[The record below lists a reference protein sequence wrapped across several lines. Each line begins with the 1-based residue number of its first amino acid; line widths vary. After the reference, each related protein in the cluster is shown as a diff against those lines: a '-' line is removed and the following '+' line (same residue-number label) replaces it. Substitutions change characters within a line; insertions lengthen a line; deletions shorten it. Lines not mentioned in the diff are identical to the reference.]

1 MLVCAEIA
9 VIQQSNWKKNIFFI
23 QLIRFLSRLKNI
35 KIRADY
41 GRDQDSGLWEI
52 LNCMDDDLVSF
63 DTYVIH
69 PTTSL

>member
-1 MLVCAEIA
+1 M
-9 VIQQSNWKKNIFFI
+9 FFI
-23 QLIRFLSRLKNI
+23 QLIRFLSRDKNI
-35 KIRADY
+35 KVEVDY

>member
-9 VIQQSNWKKNIFFI
+9 VSQQSKWKKNMFFI
-23 QLIRFLSRLKNI
+23 QLIRFLSRFKNI
-35 KIRADY
+35 KGRADY
-41 GRDQDSGLWEI
+41 GRDQGSDLWEI
-52 LNCMDDDLVSF
+52 LNRMDDDLVSF

>member
-9 VIQQSNWKKNIFFI
+9 VIQQSKWKKNMFFI
-23 QLIRFLSRLKNI
+23 QLIRFLSRFKNI
-35 KIRADY
+35 KVRADY
-41 GRDQDSGLWEI
+41 GRDQGSDLWEI

-69 PTTSL
+69 PITSL

>member
-9 VIQQSNWKKNIFFI
+9 VIQQSKWKKNMFFI
-23 QLIRFLSRLKNI
+23 QLIRFLSRFKNI
-35 KIRADY
+35 KVRADY
-41 GRDQDSGLWEI
+41 GRDQDSSLWEI

>member
-9 VIQQSNWKKNIFFI
+9 VIQQSKWKKNMFFI
-23 QLIRFLSRLKNI
+23 QLIRFLSRFKNI
-35 KIRADY
+35 KVRADY
-41 GRDQDSGLWEI
+41 GRDQGSGLWEI

>member
-9 VIQQSNWKKNIFFI
+9 VIQQSKWKKNMFFI
-23 QLIRFLSRLKNI
+23 QLIRFLSRFKNI
-35 KIRADY
+35 KVRAGY
-41 GRDQDSGLWEI
+41 GRDQGSGLWEI